1 MRVIFSPLVRVYF
14 HDLIEILFEKEYF
27 GFEES
32 ALKYVK
38 GLFYEIKDTLPLHPK
53 KIAPPYFDRY
63 GKDMY
68 YATFRKSKA
77 TQWYVFFS
85 EYKNNGETVYL
96 VKYISNNHVIAHL
109 L

>member
-1 MRVIFSPLVRVYF
+1 MKITFLPETIDYF
-14 HDLIEILFEKEYF
+14 NELSTILYEKDYF
-27 GFEES
+27 GLEES
-32 ALKYVK
+32 AYKYVDD
-38 GLFYEIKDTLPLHPK
+38 LLEDIRLLLPLHPK